1 MLNHFP
7 AWKNILIILTIL
19 VATLYALPN
28 LFGSDPSIQV
38 SPLRKAVL
46 DDQKAGKIKQ
56 TLEKNG
62 ISWAS
67 DELEDS
73 KLLFRFSN
81 TDDQLKAAD
90 LLRSDLGSQYVAA
103 LNLAPA
109 TPKWLRSL
117 GAEPMYLGL
126 DLRGGVHFLL
136 EIDMDSAIKQAEER
150 NANDIRTGL
159 RENKIRYRTVN
170 SQQGDINV
178 EFKDLENLEKARDFI
193 ARDLTG
199 LELVPQQDDKN
210 LVLVARLTFNQ
221 KQEIKKFAIAQNM
234 TTLRNRVNELGVAEP
249 VIQQQGEERIVV
261 QLPGVQDTARAKEI
275 LGATATL
282 EFRMADVK
290 HDVQLALRGRVPA
303 GTRLYYER
311 DGNPVL
317 LKRQIIVT
325 GDQVVDASSGLDQQT
340 GGPMVSVTLDGVGAK
355 KMGRVTS
362 DNIGKPMAVVFIE
375 NKSETKK
382 VNGKLVRERKQV
394 EEVIN
399 IATIRDN
406 FSRRFQITGL
416 DSTTEARNLALLLR
430 AGALA
435 APMDIVEERTVGPSL
450 GKDNIEKGFLSVIVG
465 FVAVLLFMIAYYS
478 KFGLIADIALT
489 ANLILL
495 FAVLSFLQATLT
507 LPGIAGIV
515 LTVGMAVDAN
525 VLIFERIREELKSGS
540 TPQQAIHAGYE
551 KAFST
556 IFDANLTT
564 LIAAVVLFSFGT
576 GPIKGFAVTLSIGIV
591 TSMFTAILVTR
602 MLINWLYGSK
612 RLDNLSI
619 WPLWM
624 SGSKALEG
632 VVADRGVTDG
642 IEG

>member
-7 AWKNILIILTIL
+7 AWKNILIILAIL
-19 VATLYALPN
+19 IAAIYAMPN

-38 SPLRKAVL
+38 SPLRKAIL
-46 DDQKAGKIKQ
+46 DEAKASKIKQ
-56 TLEKNG
+56 TLEKNA
-62 ISWAS
+62 ISWKS
-67 DELEDS
+67 DDLNNS
-73 KLLFRFSN
+73 NLLLRFN
-81 TDDQLKAAD
+81 DTDEQLKAAD
-90 LLRSDLGSQYVAA
+90 LLRSELGSNYVAA

-109 TPKWLRSL
+109 TPGWLRGL

-136 EIDMDSAIKQAEER
+136 EIDMESAIKQAEER

-159 RENKIRYRTVN
+159 RENIIRYVN
-170 SQQGDINV
+170 VAAQPGEITIR
-178 EFKDLENLEKARDFI
+178 FKEAEQLEKAIDFI
-193 ARDLTG
+193 RRELTG
-199 LELVPQQDDKN
+199 LELVPQAEDSLILIAK
-210 LVLVARLTFNQ
+210 LTENQ
-221 KQEIKKFAIAQNM
+221 KRDIKKFAIAQNM

-290 HDVQLALRGRVPA
+290 HDVELAVRGRIPP
-303 GTRLYYER
+303 GTRLYHER

-317 LKRQIIVT
+317 LKRRIIVT

-340 GGPMVSVTLDGVGAK
+340 GGAMVSVTLDGVGAK
-355 KMGRVTS
+355 KMGRVTRE
-362 DNIGKPMAVVFIE
+362 NVGKPMAVVFIE

-382 VNGKLVRERKQV
+382 INGKLVRERKQV
-394 EEVIN
+394 AEVIN

-406 FSRRFQITGL
+406 FSKRFQITGL

-450 GKDNIEKGFLSVIVG
+450 GKDNIQKGFLSVIVG
-465 FVAVLLFMIAYYS
+465 FVAVLIFMAVYYSLFGMIA
-478 KFGLIADIALT
+478 DVALT
-489 ANLILL
+489 INLVLL
-495 FAVLSFLQATLT
+495 FAVLSLLQATLT

-525 VLIFERIREELKSGS
+525 VLIFERIREELRSAS
-540 TPQQAIHAGYE
+540 TPQQAIHSGYE

-564 LIAAVVLFSFGT
+564 LIAAIVLFSFGT

-602 MLINWLYGSK
+602 MIINWKYGSK
-612 RLDNLSI
+612 RMSNLPI

-624 SGSKALEG
+624 SGKKALEG
-632 VVADRGVTDG
+632 VSADTGLTDG
-642 IEG
+642 IKE